1 MNRKPRNIAT
11 SQTLTALAMLVV
23 LFVGNVVAQIIWL
36 ILYGIADFFRDAFP
50 DTGHYEE
57 YMPHFITPI
66 FVALLVA
73 VIYTIFAQ
81 SPIGVNILKNN
92 LGVRPV
98 MTEDEK
104 SRLEPIHDEV
114 FESIREKFPNAI
126 KRQLYIFDSA
136 DINAFC
142 MNAGSDIAI
151 HRGSTQTFN
160 DEELKAL
167 IAHEYGHSYY
177 KDGLISTL
185 FVGAQYGFIFLF
197 IWPFIDEFKVF
208 YYIVGSGNI
217 FSWAL
222 LVILIAIFIKFY
234 MFLVKILMLPLI
246 WATRIVL
253 SIFGTDMT
261 TLASKMMEY
270 GRLLYIQNVAYMLMS
285 KQQEYRADEF
295 ACYIGYKYGME
306 SVLRMFHEMEYQPL
320 FGVLN
325 KVFAEHPATYKRI
338 ANVEKFEVE
347 DY

>member
-1 MNRKPRNIAT
+1 MKQPRNIT
-11 SQTLTALAMLVV
+11 VSRV
-23 LFVGNVVAQIIWL
+23 FVGVMIVLALFFANIVSQMLWAIAHEIMRGVFTPRIGFPYRLQFVVPVLLA
-36 ILYGIADFFRDAFP
+36 
-50 DTGHYEE
+50 
-57 YMPHFITPI
+57 
-66 FVALLVA
+66 VLVA
-73 VIYTIFAQ
+73 VVYTVFAQ
-81 SPIGVNILKNN
+81 SPIGVSITKSL

-98 MTEDEK
+98 MTDNEK
-104 SRLEPIHDEV
+104 SLLEPIHDEV

-167 IAHEYGHSYY
+167 IAHEYGHSHY
-177 KDGLISTL
+177 KDGLFSTL
-185 FVGAQYGFIFLF
+185 FVGAQYGFMFLY
-197 IWPFIDEFKVF
+197 IWPFIHNFRAFRDIIGSDNVF
-208 YYIVGSGNI
+208 M
-217 FSWAL
+217 WAFHILIL
-222 LVILIAIFIKFY
+222 LVILGFY
-234 MFLVKILMLPLI
+234 LFLFKVFTFPIRMIVNIILGL
-246 WATRIVL
+246 
-253 SIFGTDMT
+253 FGTDIQGLT
-261 TLASKMMEY
+261 ERLLEY
-270 GRLLYIQNVAYMLMS
+270 GRLFALQNVAFMMMS

-295 ACYIGYKYGME
+295 ASYIGYKYGML
-306 SVLRMFHEMEYQPL
+306 SVLELFHEMEYQPV